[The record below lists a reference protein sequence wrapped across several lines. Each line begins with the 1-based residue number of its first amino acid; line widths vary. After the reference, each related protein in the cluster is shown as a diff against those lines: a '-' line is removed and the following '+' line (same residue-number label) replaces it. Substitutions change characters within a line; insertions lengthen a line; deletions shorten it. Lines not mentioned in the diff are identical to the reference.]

1 MGRSR
6 ASARIERVHDEPAYV
21 LHTHAWRETSLIV
34 DAFSRHHGR
43 VALVAKGA
51 KRPHSALRTVLLGF
65 SPFAAAWSGHGEVR
79 TLTRAEW
86 LGGVAPL
93 TGLSLLCG
101 FYFNELLMRLLP
113 REDAHEA
120 LFDAYHA
127 SLSLLGEAGYATRQQ
142 VEPLLRGFE
151 MDLLRELGHLP
162 PLDVLSSSD
171 EPVREQGLYRVDAQR
186 GVLEHAGDDATGA
199 VTGSQLLAIA
209 ARRWEHPAA
218 LRTAKVLMRELL
230 GYHLGSR
237 PLRTRQLLIDLHQL

>member
-1 MGRSR
+1 MARGR
-6 ASARIERVHDEPAYV
+6 ASPRIERVHDEPAYV
-21 LHTHAWRETSLIV
+21 LHAHAWRETSLICDV
-34 DAFSRHHGR
+34 FSRHHGR

-65 SPFAAAWSGHGEVR
+65 APFSAAWSGHGEVR

-86 LGGVAPL
+86 SGGVAPL
-93 TGLSLLCG
+93 SGLSLMCG

-127 SLSLLGEAGYATRQQ
+127 ALMQLGESACATRPQ

-162 PLDVLSSSD
+162 PLHVLSSSD
-171 EPVREQGLYRVDAQR
+171 EPLREQGRYLVDAQR
-186 GVLEHAGDDATGA
+186 GVLEPPAGQAGA
-199 VTGSQLLAIA
+199 AIDGALLLAIA
-209 ARRWEHPAA
+209 ARRWEQPGA
-218 LRTAKVLMRELL
+218 LRAAKALMRELL

>member
-1 MGRSR
+1 MPR
-6 ASARIERVHDEPAYV
+6 ARAPARIERVHDEPAYV
-21 LHTHAWRETSLIV
+21 LHTHAWRETSLILDV
-34 DAFSRHHGR
+34 FSRNHGR

-51 KRPHSALRTVLLGF
+51 KRPHSSLRTVLLGF
-65 SPFAAAWSGHGEVR
+65 APFSAAWSGHGEVR

-93 TGLSLLCG
+93 AGLSLLCG

-127 SLSLLGEAGYATRQQ
+127 SLAQLGQAAYASRQQ

-162 PLDVLSSSD
+162 PLDVLSSS
-171 EPVREQGLYRVDAQR
+171 EQPVREQGLYTVDAQR
-186 GVLEHAGDDATGA
+186 GVLEHPGEESIPTIAGA
-199 VTGSQLLAIA
+199 QLLAIA
-209 ARRWEHPAA
+209 ARRWDQAGA
-218 LRTAKVLMRELL
+218 LRTAKTLMRELL

>member
-1 MGRSR
+1 MGRGR

-21 LHTHAWRETSLIV
+21 LHAHAWRETSLILDV
-34 DAFSRHHGR
+34 FSRHHGR

-65 SPFAAAWSGHGEVR
+65 APFSAAWSGHGEVR

-93 TGLSLLCG
+93 AGLSLLCG

-120 LFDAYHA
+120 LFDVYHA
-127 SLSLLGEAGYATRQQ
+127 CLSQLGQAAYATRRD

-162 PLDVLSSSD
+162 PLDVLSST
-171 EPVREQGLYRVDAQR
+171 EQPVRGQGLYLVDAQR
-186 GVLEHAGDDATGA
+186 GVLDHPGDDAPGA
-199 VTGSQLLAIA
+199 ISGEQLLAIA
-209 ARRWEHPAA
+209 ARQWEHPGA
-218 LRTAKVLMRELL
+218 LRAAKGLMRELL